1 MGVLPGAHGFSIV
14 ADNIV
19 DIRFSGENN
28 ESLVIAVAG
37 RAYHHSKDYWDGNW
51 LLVKAHL
58 QARHF
63 TATVP
68 GLLRAEEL
76 SDFRAKLAAFQQMPV
91 EPVDF
96 STMERWL
103 TLFIESDKLGHVR
116 VSGSVSDNFGLPNR
130 LEFVLQT
137 DLPTLPATVSQLEQ
151 VVKAYPVI
159 GKP

>member
-1 MGVLPGAHGFSIV
+1 V
-14 ADNIV
+14 ANNNIV
-19 DIRFSGENN
+19 EIRFGGEHN
-28 ESLVIAVAG
+28 ESLVISVAG

-51 LLVKAHL
+51 LLVKAIL
-58 QARHF
+58 QAQHF

-76 SDFRAKLAAFQQMPV
+76 SDFRTKLAAFQQAPV

-96 STMERWL
+96 NTMERWL

-137 DLPTLPATVSQLEQ
+137 EQALLPETVTQVEQ
-151 VVKAYPVI
+151 VIKAYPVI
-159 GKP
+159 DSKP

>member
-1 MGVLPGAHGFSIV
+1 MANSSISF
-14 ADNIV
+14 
-19 DIRFSGENN
+19 RFVGEHN
-28 ESLVIAVAG
+28 ESLIISVSG

-51 LLVKAHL
+51 LLVNANL

-68 GLLRAEEL
+68 GLVRAEEL
-76 SDFRAKLAAFQQMPV
+76 GEFSEKLGKFQQEQA

-103 TLFIESDKLGHVR
+103 TLFLESDRLGHVR
-116 VSGSVSDNFGLPNR
+116 VTGSISDNFGLPNR
-130 LEFVLQT
+130 LEFVLT
-137 DLPTLPATVSQLEQ
+137 SALTALPATVQQVAQ

-159 GKP
+159 DKP